1 MMVTVDPTLVKM
13 FTAEEARTATMAAE
27 TKSIK
32 AVLQYISDR
41 IMEETAEGNYDT
53 PAIDWSELTVP
64 QQNYVRA
71 FLTAKGYKMQY
82 TTAKIIVLWDNN

>member
-13 FTAEEARTATMAAE
+13 FTAEEARTATMTAE
-27 TKSIK
+27 LKSIK

-41 IMEETAEGNYDT
+41 IVEETAEGNYDT

-82 TTAKIIVLWDNN
+82 TTAKIIVLWDKD

>member
-1 MMVTVDPTLVKM
+1 MVTVDPTLVKM
-13 FTAEEARTATMAAE
+13 FTAEEARIATAAAE
-27 TKSIK
+27 SKAIK
-32 AVLQYISDR
+32 AVLQYISDK
-41 IMEETAEGNYDT
+41 IVEETAEGNYDT

-82 TTAKIIVLWDNN
+82 TTEKIIVLWDND